1 MNFLVDKRGNL
12 SWLRMSILI
21 GVLGVLFLLGSILA
35 FVIDQSSRNSPLM
48 IDAPPGAARWGG
60 DVVQGENWKFIY
72 YRIPGDDL
80 DSVAEF
86 YQSKMILFYG
96 GSAGQGNPGETCQ
109 RFPPAGYFT
118 GKPNET
124 SQGGIYD
131 PEFIVNESLP
141 VVWKCL
147 FDHSGLNNLQTTEVW
162 IYQGQ
167 YNEDPNYDNTGYVMI
182 RYEQR
187 WQS

>member
-1 MNFLVDKRGNL
+1 MNFLVDKKGNL
-12 SWLRMSILI
+12 SWLRVSILI
-21 GVLGVLFLLGSILA
+21 AVFGVLFLVGSIFA
-35 FVIDQSSRNSPLM
+35 FVIDQSSRNTPLM
-48 IDAPPGAARWGG
+48 IDVPQGAVRWGG
-60 DVVQGENWKFIY
+60 DIVQGENWKYLY
-72 YRIPGDDL
+72 YRIPGNDL
-80 DSVAEF
+80 DVVAEF
-86 YQSKMILFYG
+86 YQTKMILFYG
-96 GSAGQGNPGETCQ
+96 GSGQGNPGETCQ

-118 GKPNET
+118 NKPNE
-124 SQGGIYD
+124 SPQGGIYD

-167 YNEDPNYDNTGYVMI
+167 ADPDPNRDSTGYVVI
-182 RYEQR
+182 RHEQR